1 MALTRKLLKGMGL
14 TEEQIDTVIEA
25 HTETTDA
32 LKNERDSYKKD
43 AEKLPGVQQELDDL
57 KAAGDDGGFQAKYEK
72 EHADFEAYKTE
83 QAKKESRAA
92 KEKAYR
98 DLLKSARISEKRVES
113 VLKVSDLDSIELDEN
128 GAIKD
133 ADKLTESIKT
143 EWADFIVT
151 TTTKGAETA
160 SPPASTA
167 GKIYTRDDLRKMS
180 PEEINQN
187 WDAVKASLGQ
197 KGE

>member
-32 LKNERDSYKKD
+32 LKNERDGYKKD
-43 AEKLPGVQQELDDL
+43 AEKLPGVQKELDDL
-57 KAAGDDGGFQAKYEK
+57 KAAGDDGFQAKYEK
-72 EHADFEAYKTE
+72 EHADFEAYKAE

-98 DLLKSARISEKRVES
+98 NLLKSAGIGEKRIES
-113 VLKVSDLDSIELDEN
+113 VLKVSDLDSVELDEN

-133 ADKLTESIKT
+133 ADKLTESVKS
-143 EWADFIVT
+143 EWADFVVT
-151 TTTKGAETA
+151 TSTKGADTA
-160 SPPASTA
+160 TPPVNNPTPAEPKSLA
-167 GKIYTRDDLRKMS
+167 DALRAKY
-180 PEEINQN
+180 
-187 WDAVKASLGQ
+187 DK
-197 KGE
+197 KG